1 MKIYLL
7 KRKGKVSKENQ
18 EKGRQVKVSLYLMY
32 HFGPNQKREYE
43 WLDLFLYD
51 KPKNQI
57 QKDHNKQTW
66 QLAETI
72 KAKKMV
78 EEQTSAHG
86 FISKVKSRFCF
97 VAFFKTLVD
106 KKESTGNYGN
116 WLSTH
121 GHLIDFTKGKE
132 VPLET
137 VDERF
142 LEGFRQYLLSCQV
155 RKGKSLTKLNR
166 NSAASYFNKVRAALR
181 VAFKEKMIKDN
192 PALRVK
198 CISEQS
204 THRQFLTFEELQKLA
219 QTECKM
225 PVMKKMLLIS
235 ALTGLRCS
243 DLKNLKWENI
253 QYSEQDGYSIQ
264 YTQKKTK
271 KAEILPIANQVVV
284 MFGERDEES
293 EFIFPN
299 FKYSSHNNNILKQ
312 FVKDAGIN
320 KNITLDNGRHSYAC
334 LQLSMGTDINTIR
347 DLLGHSNLKTTMIYT
362 KVLDINKI
370 KAANKIPQLI
380 AS

>member
-7 KRKGKVSKENQ
+7 KRKGKLSKENL
-18 EKGRQVKVSLYLMY
+18 EKGRSVKVSLYLMY

-72 KAKKMV
+72 KAKKMLDD
-78 EEQTSAHG
+78 QTSAHG
-86 FISKVKSRFCF
+86 FVSKIKSRICF
-97 VAFFKTLVD
+97 VAYFKTLVD
-106 KKESTGNYGN
+106 KKESIGNYGN
-116 WLSTH
+116 WLSTY
-121 GHLIDFTKGKE
+121 GHLVDFIEGKAL
-132 VPLET
+132 PLET

-142 LEGFRQYLLSCQV
+142 LEAFREYLLSCKV
-155 RKGKSLTKLNR
+155 RKGKSLTKLNQ

-181 VAFKEKMIKDN
+181 VAFKEKMIKEN
-192 PALRVK
+192 PAMRVK

-219 QTECKM
+219 KTECKL
-225 PVMKKMLLIS
+225 PIMKKMLLVS

-243 DLKNLKWENI
+243 DLKNLKWDNI
-253 QYSEQDGYSIQ
+253 RYSEQDGYSIQ

-271 KAEILPIANQVVV
+271 KAEILPIANHVVE
-284 MFGERDEES
+284 MLGERVEAS
-293 EFIFPN
+293 ENIFPN
-299 FKYSSHNNNILKQ
+299 FKYSSHNNNILKK

-320 KNITLDNGRHSYAC
+320 KDITLHNGRHSYAC